1 MIVPENGSGTIS
13 FSFLRV
19 WLIVAALLSVLAL
32 FVLLFVGITY
42 GQLVQTAVAH
52 NNLLSR
58 YQLLLDEREKIKE
71 ISRDLQK
78 LRFYKDQVKN
88 TLTGYVDVR
97 RVSNDSLRIDSPVG
111 EYTLLALE
119 ETAQLGLTS
128 QNYPILSPV
137 AGFVTRKMNLSG
149 GESHHPGVDLAAATG
164 TPIKAA
170 GGGVVIF
177 TGWTRDFGNTVII
190 LHERGYHTHYGHCRA
205 IAVKIGEKVSA
216 GQIIATV
223 GDSGLRS
230 SGAHLHFELW
240 RYDIP
245 LDPMQFINKTKD
257 ES

>member
-88 TLTGYVDVR
+88 TLTGYVDVQK
-97 RVSNDSLRIDSPVG
+97 S
-111 EYTLLALE
+111 E
-119 ETAQLGLTS
+119 
-128 QNYPILSPV
+128 
-137 AGFVTRKMNLSG
+137 
-149 GESHHPGVDLAAATG
+149 
-164 TPIKAA
+164 
-170 GGGVVIF
+170 
-177 TGWTRDFGNTVII
+177 
-190 LHERGYHTHYGHCRA
+190 
-205 IAVKIGEKVSA
+205 
-216 GQIIATV
+216 
-223 GDSGLRS
+223 
-230 SGAHLHFELW
+230 
-240 RYDIP
+240 
-245 LDPMQFINKTKD
+245 
-257 ES
+257 